1 MRKFTK
7 KDKLPKRLIYLLVFG
22 VLGIG
27 NVLAQTK
34 TIAFDRGLA
43 MGSAKIFVLNGTMPD
58 GSSCEIS
65 GDDFST
71 TDINI
76 MGLGEHFYGYDTK
89 GNNFEITF
97 TNFKYQVNKITISAS
112 VRLGERTKGQG
123 VLSMAPYEGAV
134 VSNDIAPT
142 QTLLQSQDFS
152 STSCNTGLKSIK
164 YVQSNNS
171 WTFFRASDFLIVEY
185 SLPTISERTNL
196 IGDDFTIGSTYTL
209 SESSDIAWTNQG
221 AFTNKDIVFVSNNQD
236 VVSVSDNG
244 KTITGVGIG
253 SATITAKVV
262 NGGVDVTGA
271 SFTFTVNIPKYISTV
286 DNKTT
291 ATGTWTADEL
301 NDALQNGDAK
311 SSTVIDLTGATFTS
325 NTADEI
331 AVKPSNPNA
340 LIYAKQGQVSNESNV
355 IVDGVCNKL
364 TLTDGYRFYADRDFV
379 ANITRYSRASTAEWG
394 SICLPYAPEEKDG
407 IVYYDLQSVGENS
420 ITFEKVDNPE
430 ANKPY
435 LYKNTSGVAYNAN
448 YSGTINV
455 ISTPDAFDT
464 QKDNYILRGAFY
476 PTSVISG
483 GDEYTTSYNENFNL
497 ETDPSAYYLK
507 DNTFNLVN
515 GRFNLN
521 GFRAYLTST
530 AAGVKAS
537 TIIANFVDD
546 EETTGV
552 EFIENEKNGTVEVVF
567 DIKGQRLNSPKKG
580 VNIIKGH
587 KVLVK

>member
-1 MRKFTK
+1 MR
-7 KDKLPKRLIYLLVFG
+7 
-22 VLGIG
+22 
-27 NVLAQTK
+27 
-34 TIAFDRGLA
+34 
-43 MGSAKIFVLNGTMPD
+43 
-58 GSSCEIS
+58 
-65 GDDFST
+65 
-71 TDINI
+71 
-76 MGLGEHFYGYDTK
+76 
-89 GNNFEITF
+89 
-97 TNFKYQVNKITISAS
+97 
-112 VRLGERTKGQG
+112 
-123 VLSMAPYEGAV
+123 GAE
-134 VSNDIAPT
+134 
-142 QTLLQSQDFS
+142 QLH
-152 STSCNTGLKSIK
+152 
-164 YVQSNNS
+164 
-171 WTFFRASDFLIVEY
+171 
-185 SLPTISERTNL
+185 SLPTISKGTNFS
-196 IGDDFTIGSTYTL
+196 IGDDFTIGSTYTINK
-209 SESSDIAWTNQG
+209 SSDIKWTNQG
-221 AFTNKDIVFVSNNQD
+221 AFTNEDIVFVSNNQD

-262 NGGVDVTGA
+262 NGGVDVTDA
-271 SFTFTVNIPKYISTV
+271 YFTFTVNIPKYISTV
-286 DNKTT
+286 DGKTT
-291 ATGTWTADEL
+291 AIGTWTADEL

-311 SSTVIDLTGATFTS
+311 SSTVIDLTDAKFTS
-325 NTADEI
+325 NTAGAI

-379 ANITRYSRASTAEWG
+379 ANITEYSRTSTAKWG

-448 YSGTINV
+448 YNGTINV
-455 ISTPDAFDT
+455 VGTPDAFDT
-464 QKDNYILRGAFY
+464 QKDNFILRGAFY

-483 GDEYTTSYNENFNL
+483 GDEYTTAYNENFNL

-552 EFIENEKNGTVEVVF
+552 EFIENEKSGTVEVVF